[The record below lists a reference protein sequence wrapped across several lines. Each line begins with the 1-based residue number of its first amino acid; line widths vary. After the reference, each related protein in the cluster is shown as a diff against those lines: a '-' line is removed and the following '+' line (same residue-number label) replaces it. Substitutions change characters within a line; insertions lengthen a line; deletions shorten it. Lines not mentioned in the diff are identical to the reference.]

1 MKISITQINKMDFLI
16 SLYIFCIVTAEV
28 MGVKTFP
35 LLNTPL
41 IKLNASITIF
51 LMPLVFSINDVI
63 TEVYGAERT
72 RGIIRSGLMIMFFL
86 FLFSLFAT
94 ALPPSVRFGKC
105 EPAYDLIFKQSAR
118 ISLASLLAFGIAD
131 LMDVLIFVRIR
142 KALGTKA
149 LWFRNNVSNFVSQ
162 FFDTVLFI
170 SLAFYEPHLSMGN
183 NGAFLLS
190 LIIPYWLLKCS
201 MSIIET
207 PLVYLGVRWLKKDD
221 DELHLTINNT

>member
-1 MKISITQINKMDFLI
+1 MKISITQINKMDFLV

-28 MGVKTFP
+28 MGMKTFP
-35 LLNTPL
+35 ILNTPL
-41 IKLNASITIF
+41 LKLNASITIF

-72 RGIIRSGLMIMFFL
+72 RGIIRSGLIIMFLL

-94 ALPPSVRFGKC
+94 ALPPSVRFGKS
-105 EPAYDLIFKQSAR
+105 EPAYDHIFKLSAR

-142 KALGTKA
+142 KALGAKA
-149 LWFRNNVSNFVSQ
+149 LWFRNNISNFISQ

-170 SLAFYEPHLSMGN
+170 SLAFYDLNLPLGN
-183 NGAFLLS
+183 NSTFLLS

-207 PLVYLGVRWLKKDD
+207 PLVYLGVRWLKKD
-221 DELHLTINNT
+221 NK